1 MAFLSLSVMN
11 KLEQEIRKTDG
22 FQYLESNKKDEVI
35 EALRQISVRSGLTI
49 YIWTSDLGMVDI
61 KSRQT
66 PLPAT
71 RTVMDALKYA
81 TKNHYFAVYVF
92 PILTNKDL
100 LDLKTSLPSFQ
111 MRFNSTSN
119 KNTKFLFLID
129 DNTSFHYL
137 SANGNKIELVSKNV
151 QKYKLRDG
159 QWVSAHE

>member
-1 MAFLSLSVMN
+1 MTFLSLSVMN

-22 FQYLESNKKDEVI
+22 FQYMESEKKDEII

-49 YIWTSDLGMVDI
+49 YIWTADLGMVDI

-71 RTVMDALKYA
+71 RGVLDALKYA
-81 TKNHYFAVYVF
+81 NKNHYFAVYVF

-100 LDLKTSLPSFQ
+100 LDLKTALPTSQ
-111 MRFNSTSN
+111 NIFNAKAN
-119 KNTKFLFLID
+119 KNTKFVFLVD
-129 DNTSFHYL
+129 KNTSFPYL
-137 SANGNKIELVSKNV
+137 TQNGYKIELVNKNA

-159 QWVSAHE
+159 KWILAHE

>member
-1 MAFLSLSVMN
+1 MSFLSLSVMN

-35 EALRQISVRSGLTI
+35 EALRQISIRSGLTI

-66 PLPAT
+66 SLPAT
-71 RTVMDALKYA
+71 KTVMDALKYA
-81 TKNHYFAVYVF
+81 NKNHYFAVYVF

-111 MRFNSTSN
+111 TRFNKTGN
-119 KNTKFLFLID
+119 KNTKFLFLVD
-129 DNTSFHYL
+129 DDTSFHYL

-159 QWVSAHE
+159 QWVTAHE

>member
-1 MAFLSLSVMN
+1 MN

-22 FQYLESNKKDEVI
+22 FQYMESNKKDEVI

-49 YIWTSDLGMVDI
+49 YIWTSSLGLVDI

-71 RTVMDALKYA
+71 RSVMDALKYA
-81 TKNHYFAVYVF
+81 NKNHYFAVYVF
-92 PILTNKDL
+92 PIKTNKDL
-100 LDLKTSLPSFQ
+100 LDLKTALPSSHNV
-111 MRFNSTSN
+111 FNAKDN

-129 DNTSFHYL
+129 DKTSFHYL
-137 SANGNKIELVSKNV
+137 TSKGEKIELVNKNV
-151 QKYKLRDG
+151 QKYKLRNG